1 VHKIGK
7 PNKLEVM
14 GTRKPNGLNMISK
27 NQLIS
32 LMHERGEPY
41 LTIFIYIVTFSS
53 ISLVEIYFAGNARQ
67 FYNYSKAMVYI
78 VQHETKRSMFHL
90 L

>member
-1 VHKIGK
+1 
-7 PNKLEVM
+7 M

-67 FYNYSKAMVYI
+67 FYNLCMMHNALIRHV
-78 VQHETKRSMFHL
+78 
-90 L
+90 

>member
-1 VHKIGK
+1 
-7 PNKLEVM
+7 M

-41 LTIFIYIVTFSS
+41 LTIFIHIVTYHISS
-53 ISLVEIYFAGNARQ
+53 ISLVEIYFAGNSRQ
-67 FYNYSKAMVYI
+67 NLFGFPI
-78 VQHETKRSMFHL
+78 F
-90 L
+90 